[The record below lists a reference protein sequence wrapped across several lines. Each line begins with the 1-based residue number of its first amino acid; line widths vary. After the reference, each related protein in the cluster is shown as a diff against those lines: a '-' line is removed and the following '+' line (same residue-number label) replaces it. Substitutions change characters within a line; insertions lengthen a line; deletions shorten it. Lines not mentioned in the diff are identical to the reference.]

1 MKTLTFALAMFASLA
16 LPATAQDF
24 AGRYSVAGTN
34 INGTTYGGEAEI
46 SLTSDTTCEIK
57 WNTGETESIGICS
70 RNDDSFAAAYRMGED
85 IGLVIYKILPDG
97 TLNGL
102 WTVAGEGGNGTEI
115 LTPIR

>member
-1 MKTLTFALAMFASLA
+1 MKTLTIAFALYAGLA
-16 LPATAQDF
+16 LPASAQEF
-24 AGRYSVAGTN
+24 AGRYTVAGTN

-46 SLTSDTTCEIK
+46 ALTSDTTCEIK
-57 WNTGETESIGICS
+57 WKTGETESMGICS

-85 IGLVIYKILPDG
+85 VGLVIYKILPDG
-97 TLNGL
+97 TLSGL

>member
-1 MKTLTFALAMFASLA
+1 MKTLFSTLA
-16 LPATAQDF
+16 LFVGLTLPAAAQEF

-57 WNTGETESIGICS
+57 WTTGSTESIGICS

-85 IGLVIYKILPDG
+85 IGLVIYKVLPDG
-97 TLNGL
+97 TLSGL